1 MARGRLPEEGPV
13 QFGSVTLPAGRLITA
28 EYGSGEPV
36 AWATADPVP
45 EPGRV
50 WAALSAVLDQT
61 GLVPILL
68 DGLSGDTSR
77 PWDGGEFQDP
87 EDPRRADGLDPAAFL
102 EACWSG
108 RLSDDDDDLA
118 AQVGPFARPFPGLA
132 PPEQTPLIPA
142 RRWQV
147 LDVVLPQVRARRKP
161 QAPARIG
168 LVAADRPADVPAAIG
183 WLGLTNLPLDNKLLN
198 LCAVLRSWE
207 DRFGAVLI
215 DVGFADIRLL
225 AQRPPRSLEAAE
237 RIAAEH
243 FALADECTDISRT
256 VPGIAASLVKAPIW
270 TFWWD

>member
-1 MARGRLPEEGPV
+1 MVRGRLPEAGTV
-13 QFGSVTLPAGRLITA
+13 QFGSVTLPAGGLITA

-36 AWATADPVP
+36 AWATVDPVP

-50 WAALSAVLDQT
+50 WDALSAALVQT

-68 DGLSGDTSR
+68 DGLSGYTSR
-77 PWDGGEFQDP
+77 PWDQGEFEDP

-108 RLSDDDDDLA
+108 RQSLDDEEMTYGL
-118 AQVGPFARPFPGLA
+118 GPFGRAFPGLA
-132 PPEQTPLIPA
+132 PPELTRLLPA
-142 RRWQV
+142 RRQQA
-147 LDVVLPQVRARRKP
+147 LDLVLPQVRARKKP
-161 QAPARIG
+161 HAPARIG

-215 DVGFADIRLL
+215 DVGFAALRLL
-225 AQRPPRSLEAAE
+225 VERPPRTLEAAE

-243 FALADECTDISRT
+243 FALADECTDVSRT